1 MPATDERAEER
12 ADVGGDVKL
21 GIRIPRDVLVGDVG
35 RIRLLLER
43 VAENQIDHVCVGDH
57 VSFNG
62 GQGFDGI
69 VQAAVLAAAHP
80 DLPVHVA
87 VYLLPL
93 RHPVLV
99 ARQLST
105 LAAVAPGRITF
116 GVGVGGEDR
125 HEVEITGVD
134 PRTRGAR
141 MDESL
146 AALRALLAGEQ
157 VTVHGRFFDFE
168 DAQVLPPPDPPIP
181 ILVGGR
187 SDAAFARAATFGDG
201 WLGIWMS
208 ADRFA
213 DSVTRIDAL
222 AQAAGRSWRPKHT
235 LHTWCGLAPDRAV
248 ARRVLAESMESLYR
262 TPFERFERYSAYGDP
277 ADVAESLSAYLATT
291 RRINLIVEAPDV
303 DDGVDAVGEVRR
315 LLVERARKLT
325 PC

>member
-1 MPATDERAEER
+1 VSVRVADDRDTDVR
-12 ADVGGDVKL
+12 VGV
-21 GIRIPRDVLVGDVG
+21 RIPRDVLVGDVG
-35 RIRLLLER
+35 RIRALLER

-134 PRTRGAR
+134 PGTRGAR
-141 MDESL
+141 MNESL
-146 AALRALLAGEQ
+146 EALRRLLAGES
-157 VTVHGRFFDFE
+157 VTLHGRFFDFE
-168 DAQVLPPPDPPIP
+168 DAEVLPPPDPPIP

-187 SDAAFARAATFGDG
+187 SDAALLRAATLGDG

-208 ADRFA
+208 PERFA
-213 DSVTRIDAL
+213 SAT
-222 AQAAGRSWRPKHT
+222 AQVDEHARDAGRSWRPEHT
-235 LHTWCGLAPDRAV
+235 LHTWCGLASDRSE
-248 ARRVLAESMESLYR
+248 ARRVLATSMESLYR
-262 TPFERFERYSAYGDP
+262 TPFERFERYSPFGEP
-277 ADVAESLSAYLATT
+277 VDVAQALAPYLAAT

-303 DDGVDAVGEVRR
+303 DYGIDAVGEVRH
-315 LLVERARKLT
+315 LLIRQAMLIPPLT
-325 PC
+325 ETV